1 MCLVLADLQVWAVR
15 SHPELELRAVWFLTM
30 FPPVLPSTVLVFW
43 SPTLLGTRGTWR
55 AQGDWDERFW
65 DSLTAWWLHWIEGCC
80 RQQILMGGR
89 SNRGNDAS
97 RDASVSERKAQQIIR
112 ALTLARSSLG
122 NWQAK
127 RGRQVAVLQEF
138 YSQNEC
144 EAIRMN

>member
-1 MCLVLADLQVWAVR
+1 
-15 SHPELELRAVWFLTM
+15 
-30 FPPVLPSTVLVFW
+30 
-43 SPTLLGTRGTWR
+43 
-55 AQGDWDERFW
+55 
-65 DSLTAWWLHWIEGCC
+65 
-80 RQQILMGGR
+80 MGGR